1 MKEQIEKMYIQALID
16 DLPPNVFADQV
27 LRLFDVRRS
36 DSPKCD
42 KCGRFFSMKDWMN
55 GKIGSYFEPDSD
67 RGREILEFWHLY
79 DCKRRS
85 KI

>member
-1 MKEQIEKMYIQALID
+1 MWSLERGRNTKTNTL
-16 DLPPNVFADQV
+16 
-27 LRLFDVRRS
+27 DVRVKKECP
-36 DSPKCD
+36 PKCD